1 MKSILIVEDDITY
14 GMMLKTWL
22 GKKGFQVS
30 SASSIARAQKH
41 IEAESVDLILS
52 DLRLPDRDGID
63 LLKWLGERGQSIPL
77 IIMTGYAD
85 IQSAVQAMKLGA
97 CDYIAKPVNPDE
109 LLKKM
114 DEAFRASSV
123 AAKQMMRSP
132 QTDDAFDPNRPS
144 VSSKQTMRSE
154 GGKNPSQKG
163 AEGTHTASD
172 FLEGESDAAR
182 QLYNYVKLVAP
193 TNMSV
198 LINGASGTGKE
209 YVAHRIH
216 QLSKRAQQPF
226 VAIDCGAIPKELA
239 ASEFFG
245 HVKGAFTGALTDK
258 TGAFVEANGG
268 TIFLD
273 EIGNLSYEV
282 QIQLLRALQE
292 RQIRPVGSNK
302 EISVDVRLVSA
313 TNENLEQAIEK
324 GTFRE
329 DLYHRIN
336 EFTLRM
342 PALKDRHEDILLF
355 ANFFLDQ
362 ANREMDKQV
371 IGFDEKASRALQEYH
386 WPGNLR
392 QMKNMVRRAT
402 LLAQGKFITIDELS
416 DLKEPAPAPIGMPL
430 RNEEAEK
437 HQILEALRQTNY
449 NKSRAAQLLGIDRKT
464 LYNKLKLYNIFD

>member
-22 GKKGFQVS
+22 GKKGFRVNS
-30 SASSIARAQKH
+30 VSSIARAQKH
-41 IEAESVDLILS
+41 IESENVDLILS

-63 LLKWLGERGQSIPL
+63 LLKWLGEHSLRIPL

-114 DEAFRASSV
+114 DDAFLPSGLPVSSTPAMRAEAGSNSLREEAESASS
-123 AAKQMMRSP
+123 
-132 QTDDAFDPNRPS
+132 DY
-144 VSSKQTMRSE
+144 
-154 GGKNPSQKG
+154 
-163 AEGTHTASD
+163 
-172 FLEGESDAAR
+172 LEGESDAAK
-182 QLYNYVKLVAP
+182 QLYNYVNLVSP

-209 YVAHRIH
+209 YVAQRIH
-216 QLSKRAQQPF
+216 KLSRRSKQPF
-226 VAIDCGAIPKELA
+226 IAIDCGSIPKELA

-245 HVKGAFTGALTDK
+245 HVKGSFTGALTDK
-258 TGAFVEANGG
+258 TGAFVAANGG

-292 RQIRPVGSNK
+292 RKVRPIGSNK
-302 EISVDVRLVSA
+302 EIQVDVRLVSA

-329 DLYHRIN
+329 DLYHRIGVVVI
-336 EFTLRM
+336 RV
-342 PALKDRHEDILLF
+342 PALREHAGDIPQLVGHFIRTISEEYGTAPKPIDR
-355 ANFFLDQ
+355 A
-362 ANREMDKQV
+362 A
-371 IGFDEKASRALQEYH
+371 
-386 WPGNLR
+386 
-392 QMKNMVRRAT
+392 
-402 LLAQGKFITIDELS
+402 
-416 DLKEPAPAPIGMPL
+416 
-430 RNEEAEK
+430 
-437 HQILEALRQTNY
+437 LEALQGMPWSGNIRELRNVVERLIVL
-449 NKSRAAQLLGIDRKT
+449 SGDRIT
-464 LYNKLKLYNIFD
+464 ADDVSLYC